1 MSDCIFCK
9 IVSGQIPCYKVYED
23 DYVLAFLDIAN
34 DVYGHTLV
42 IPKAHCTNLL
52 DADEQCLA
60 KVMTAVQK
68 VGQHYV
74 ANCGFDGFN
83 TFNCNGKDA
92 EQSVFHL
99 HIHVIPRK
107 NGDAIHIW
115 SNKGKQTEDLAEIC
129 NKLKLSN

>member
-9 IVSGQIPCYKVYED
+9 IVSGQIPCYKIYEND
-23 DYVLAFLDIAN
+23 DVLAFLDIAN

-42 IPKAHCTNLL
+42 IPKEHCTNLQ
-52 DADEQCLA
+52 DANAQTLA
-60 KVMTAVQK
+60 KVMAAVQK
-68 VGQHYV
+68 VGRHYV
-74 ANCGFDGFN
+74 DNCGFDGFN

-107 NGDAIHIW
+107 SGDGLHIW
-115 SNKGKQTEDLAEIC
+115 SNKGKQDDDLAEIC

>member
-9 IVSGQIPCYKVYED
+9 IVSGQIPCYKIYED
-23 DYVLAFLDIAN
+23 DDVLAFLDIAN

-52 DADEQCLA
+52 DANEQTLA
-60 KVMTAVQK
+60 KVMAAVQK
-68 VGQHYV
+68 VGRHYV
-74 ANCGFDGFN
+74 DNCGFDGFN

-99 HIHVIPRK
+99 HVHVIPRK
-107 NGDAIHIW
+107 SGDGLHIW
-115 SNKGKQTEDLAEIC
+115 SNKGKQDDNLAEIC